1 MEVKMIYLK
10 KYFNKVWMVNMDK
23 KKITNMEV
31 KKKNR
36 NEVFR
41 YICKQET
48 VSNPDISYNMKISLP
63 TATQIT
69 KELIA
74 EGLLEEKGEL
84 QSTGGRRAKALSAV
98 VNAKLAVG
106 LDITKNHIT
115 LLLTNIVGEIL
126 KYERICQPYDS
137 GEVYYQK
144 VNERLELFLDE
155 SGVDRKKV
163 LGVGISFPGIIDLE
177 KELIAYS
184 HILGVEAIP
193 FDAVRRFFS
202 YPCFFLND
210 ANAGAYAEGFH
221 RDETDRFFYLSLSN
235 TVGGAIYERNE
246 LIQGRN
252 FRCGEVGHMTVVID
266 GENCYCGKRGCLD
279 AYCAAWRLS
288 EVADGKLEQF
298 FSLLD
303 QEDTEAAKI
312 WDSYTD
318 YLAIAVN
325 NIYMVLDCDVVLG
338 GYVGSCMGT
347 HLQELWDKVA
357 GRNTFGEKEPY
368 VKACNYKV
376 AAAALGAALKVIETF
391 VSQI

>member
-1 MEVKMIYLK
+1 MRETMIYFNK
-10 KYFNKVWMVNMDK
+10 HFNKVWMVDMDK

-106 LDITKNHIT
+106 LDITKNHVT

-126 KYERICQPYDS
+126 KYERICQPYAS
-137 GEVYYQK
+137 GDAYYQK

-155 SGVDRKKV
+155 SGADKEKV
-163 LGVGISFPGIIDLE
+163 LGVGISFPGIIDLD
-177 KELIAYS
+177 KELITYS
-184 HILGVEAIP
+184 HVLGVEAIP
-193 FDAVRRFFS
+193 IDVVRSFFS

-210 ANAGAYAEGFH
+210 ANAGAYAEGLQSE
-221 RDETDRFFYLSLSN
+221 RMDRFFYLSLSN
-235 TVGGAIYERNE
+235 TVGGAMYSSGRLE
-246 LIQGRN
+246 QGKH
-252 FRCGEVGHMTVVID
+252 FRCGEVGHMTIIPE
-266 GENCYCGKRGCLD
+266 GNACYCGKHGCLD
-279 AYCAAWRLS
+279 AYCSAKCLTDQKP
-288 EVADGKLEQF
+288 EDF
-298 FSLLD
+298 FSQLD
-303 QEDTEAAKI
+303 QGNPDMAKR
-312 WDSYTD
+312 WEQYTSL
-318 YLAIAVN
+318 LAIAVN
-325 NIYMVLDCDVVLG
+325 NIHMVLDCDIIIG
-338 GYVGSCMGT
+338 GYVGSCMGD
-347 HLQELWDKVA
+347 HIKDVQEKVA
-357 GRNTFGEKEPY
+357 ARNTFAGDSSFVRPCHHKME
-368 VKACNYKV
+368 
-376 AAAALGAALKVIETF
+376 AAALGASLKVLEQF
-391 VSQI
+391 LEQV

>member
-1 MEVKMIYLK
+1 M
-10 KYFNKVWMVNMDK
+10 NT

-41 YICKQET
+41 YICKHET

-126 KYERICQPYDS
+126 KYERVCQPYVS
-137 GEVYYQK
+137 GETYYQK

-155 SGVDRKKV
+155 SNIDRKKV
-163 LGVGISFPGIIDLE
+163 LGVGISFPGIIDLD
-177 KELIAYS
+177 KELITYS
-184 HILGVEAIP
+184 HILGVEALP
-193 FDAVRRFFS
+193 FDSVRSFFS

-210 ANAGAYAEGFH
+210 ANAGAYAEGFYG
-221 RDETDRFFYLSLSN
+221 DEAEQFFYLSLSN
-235 TVGGAIYERNE
+235 TVGGAIFSRNE
-246 LIQGRN
+246 LIQGKN
-252 FRCGEVGHMTVVID
+252 FRCGEVGHMTVVMD
-266 GENCYCGKRGCLD
+266 GENCYCGKMGCLD

-288 EVADGKLEQF
+288 EAADGKLEQF
-298 FSLLD
+298 FGLLD
-303 QEDTEAAKI
+303 QGDLEAAKI

-325 NIYMVLDCDVVLG
+325 NIHMVLDCDIVLG
-338 GYVGSCMGT
+338 GYVGSCIGM

-357 GRNTFGEKEPY
+357 RRNTFGEKEPY
-368 VKACNYKV
+368 VKVCNYKV

>member
-1 MEVKMIYLK
+1 
-10 KYFNKVWMVNMDK
+10 MDK

-41 YICKQET
+41 YICKHET

-126 KYERICQPYDS
+126 KYERVCQPYASQD
-137 GEVYYQK
+137 VYYQK

-155 SGVDRKKV
+155 SGADREKI

-177 KELIAYS
+177 KELITYS
-184 HILGVEAIP
+184 HILGVEAVP
-193 FDAVRRFFS
+193 
-202 YPCFFLND
+202 L
-210 ANAGAYAEGFH
+210 
-221 RDETDRFFYLSLSN
+221 LSL
-235 TVGGAIYERNE
+235 IH
-246 LIQGRN
+246 I
-252 FRCGEVGHMTVVID
+252 
-266 GENCYCGKRGCLD
+266 
-279 AYCAAWRLS
+279 
-288 EVADGKLEQF
+288 
-298 FSLLD
+298 
-303 QEDTEAAKI
+303 
-312 WDSYTD
+312 
-318 YLAIAVN
+318 
-325 NIYMVLDCDVVLG
+325 
-338 GYVGSCMGT
+338 
-347 HLQELWDKVA
+347 
-357 GRNTFGEKEPY
+357 
-368 VKACNYKV
+368 
-376 AAAALGAALKVIETF
+376 
-391 VSQI
+391 

>member
-1 MEVKMIYLK
+1 
-10 KYFNKVWMVNMDK
+10 MDK
-23 KKITNMEV
+23 KKITNIEV

-41 YICKQET
+41 YICKRGT

-74 EGLLEEKGEL
+74 EGLLEEMGEL
-84 QSTGGRRAKALSAV
+84 KSTGGRRAKALSAA
-98 VNAKLAVG
+98 VNARLAVG

-115 LLLTNIVGEIL
+115 LVLTNIGGEIL
-126 KYERICQPYDS
+126 KYERICQPYVS
-137 GEVYYQK
+137 EEAYCRK
-144 VNERLELFLDE
+144 VSERLELFLDE
-155 SGVDRKKV
+155 CGADRDKI

-177 KELIAYS
+177 KELITYS
-184 HILGVEAIP
+184 HILGVENLP
-193 FDAVRRFFS
+193 FASVCAFFS

-221 RDETDRFFYLSLSN
+221 GDGEEHFFYLSLSN
-235 TVGGAIYERNE
+235 TVGGAIFDGNE

-252 FRCGEVGHMTVVID
+252 FRCGEVGHMTVVMD
-266 GENCYCGKRGCLD
+266 GESCYCGKRGCLD

-288 EVADGKLEQF
+288 DAADGKLEQF
-298 FSLLD
+298 FSLLEKGD
-303 QEDTEAAKI
+303 ERAAGI

-325 NIYMVLDCDVVLG
+325 NIHMVLDCDIIC
-338 GYVGSCMGT
+338 S
-347 HLQELWDKVA
+347 
-357 GRNTFGEKEPY
+357 
-368 VKACNYKV
+368 
-376 AAAALGAALKVIETF
+376 
-391 VSQI
+391 SQRI

>member
-1 MEVKMIYLK
+1 
-10 KYFNKVWMVNMDK
+10 MDK

-41 YICKQET
+41 YICKHET

-126 KYERICQPYDS
+126 KYERVCQPYAS
-137 GEVYYQK
+137 QEAYYQK

-155 SGVDRKKV
+155 SGADREKI

-177 KELIAYS
+177 KELITYS
-184 HILGVEAIP
+184 HILGVEAVP
-193 FDAVRRFFS
+193 LDQVSRFFS

-221 RDETDRFFYLSLSN
+221 GDEADRFFYLSLSN
-235 TVGGAIYERNE
+235 TVGGAIYDRNE
-246 LIQGRN
+246 LIQGKN

-266 GENCYCGKRGCLD
+266 GESCYCGKKGCLD

-288 EVADGKLEQF
+288 GMADGKLDRF
-298 FSLLD
+298 FSLLN
-303 QEDTEAAKI
+303 QEDEEAAKI

-325 NIYMVLDCDVVLG
+325 NIHMVLDCDIVLG
-338 GYVGSCMGT
+338 GYVGSCMDT
-347 HLQELWDKVA
+347 HLQKLWDKAA
-357 GRNTFGEKEPY
+357 GRNIFLEKEPY
-368 VKACNYKV
+368 VKVCNYKV